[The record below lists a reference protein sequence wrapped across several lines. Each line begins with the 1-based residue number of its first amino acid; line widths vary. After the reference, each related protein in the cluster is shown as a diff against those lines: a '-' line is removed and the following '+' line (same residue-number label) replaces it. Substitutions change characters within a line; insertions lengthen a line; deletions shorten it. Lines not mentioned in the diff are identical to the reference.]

1 MDLRGKIALFMGALF
16 LAAVLWRLFRTPLRL
31 LGRVALNSL
40 LGFGALWLLQLTAP
54 VTGFSL
60 GLNGG
65 NAAVIAVL
73 GAPGLGLLLLLQ
85 WLFT

>member
-1 MDLRGKIALFMGALF
+1 MDLRGKIALFTGVLF